1 MREIKINKLTVNTG
15 SMFSGKSR
23 ELQRQGERHTIAG
36 HSVVFITPS
45 MDNRYGEGVVSTH
58 VGSKVKAIPVDVSV
72 SILGSIPQGTQVVCV
87 DEVQF
92 FGREI
97 ISDIEILLTEGVS
110 VYVSG
115 LDMDYRGI
123 PFNTTMELMAR
134 ADVVNKYHA
143 VCEGCGEDAIFSART
158 SDSTNIVELGE
169 KDIYKPLCR
178 KCWDEV
184 CQNH

>member
-1 MREIKINKLTVNTG
+1 MRVIKINKLIVNTG

-23 ELQRQGERHTIAG
+23 ELQRQGERHKIAG

-45 MDNRYGEGVVSTH
+45 MDTRYGESVVSTH
-58 VGSKVKAIPVDVSV
+58 IGTKVKAIPVDINV
-72 SILGSIPQGTQVVCV
+72 SILGSIPRGTQVVCI

-97 ISDIEILLTEGVS
+97 ISDIEILLKEGVS

-115 LDMDYRGI
+115 LDMDFRGV
-123 PFNTTMELMAR
+123 PFRTTMELMAR
-134 ADVVNKYHA
+134 ADEVHKFHA
-143 VCEGCGEDAIFSART
+143 VCDRCGEDAIFSART

-178 KCWDEV
+178 ECWDEL